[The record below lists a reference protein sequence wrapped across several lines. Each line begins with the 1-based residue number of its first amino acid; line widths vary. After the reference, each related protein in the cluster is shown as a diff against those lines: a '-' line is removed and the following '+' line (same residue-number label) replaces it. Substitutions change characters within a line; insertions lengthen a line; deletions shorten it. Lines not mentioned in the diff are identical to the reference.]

1 MYGTK
6 TSNGTWNGM
15 IGMIVNEVRVFI
27 WLVKDAL
34 NRLLFKEVDVGVQG
48 FSVTNERSLV
58 VDFTVPFVEDPSV
71 ILIAASTAKNRFF
84 VFFKPFQM
92 TVIISVSDKFHFRR
106 NAIQFR
112 VLMFVWGVSMFVTG
126 PAITPN
132 YHMELPTNPAKDPT
146 GTSNIHS
153 AIEAVLLT
161 RLRYHSCSK

>member
-1 MYGTK
+1 M
-6 TSNGTWNGM
+6 
-15 IGMIVNEVRVFI
+15 
-27 WLVKDAL
+27 VKDAL

-71 ILIAASTAKNRFF
+71 ILTAASTAKNRFF

-112 VLMFVWGVSMFVTG
+112 VLMFV
-126 PAITPN
+126 
-132 YHMELPTNPAKDPT
+132 
-146 GTSNIHS
+146 
-153 AIEAVLLT
+153 
-161 RLRYHSCSK
+161 